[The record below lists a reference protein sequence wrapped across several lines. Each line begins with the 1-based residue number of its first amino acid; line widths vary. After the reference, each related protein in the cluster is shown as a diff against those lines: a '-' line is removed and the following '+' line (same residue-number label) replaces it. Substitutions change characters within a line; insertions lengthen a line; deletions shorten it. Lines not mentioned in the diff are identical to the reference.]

1 MFWYHAADIF
11 SGLSTADLRHVAQ
24 VWAESLIL
32 IDCRLFG
39 NRFPRLAFYY
49 ILFMSRKVA
58 KATWVQCT
66 SVLVAGLP
74 SIPDFSLFCLR
85 FPFGGG
91 GGLPPSTFDSSLVR
105 EISPIPFTHS
115 SSVMNSSPNTW
126 FQPLFHHQFRL
137 FLMFSL
143 CRCSRSTPSHFPLF
157 LSGTDVAGFTISVLS
172 TFLYFLHF
180 SVIYCNLFGKP
191 LLQFFFSS
199 VFPESVWAQGSSNS
213 GGL

>member
-91 GGLPPSTFDSSLVR
+91 GRATPFNIRFLPGPWNFSHPVHSFQQCYELFSQYLIPTTISSPVSFISHVFFVSLFPQHSFTLPPVPFRNWRCWLHNFSTQHIL
-105 EISPIPFTHS
+105 I
-115 SSVMNSSPNTW
+115 
-126 FQPLFHHQFRL
+126 
-137 FLMFSL
+137 FS
-143 CRCSRSTPSHFPLF
+143 
-157 LSGTDVAGFTISVLS
+157 A
-172 TFLYFLHF
+172 
-180 SVIYCNLFGKP
+180 
-191 LLQFFFSS
+191 FFCHI
-199 VFPESVWAQGSSNS
+199 
-213 GGL
+213 L

>member
-1 MFWYHAADIF
+1 MISFW
-11 SGLSTADLRHVAQ
+11 R
-24 VWAESLIL
+24 
-32 IDCRLFG
+32 
-39 NRFPRLAFYY
+39 
-49 ILFMSRKVA
+49 
-58 KATWVQCT
+58 
-66 SVLVAGLP
+66 
-74 SIPDFSLFCLR
+74 
-85 FPFGGG
+85 GGS
-91 GGLPPSTFDSSLVR
+91 GLPPSTFDSSLVR

-180 SVIYCNLFGKP
+180 SVILYCNLFGKP

-199 VFPESVWAQGSSNS
+199 VFDSISFNAPLNCISSQYIIVCKVHPEDFAC
-213 GGL
+213 LAP

>member
-11 SGLSTADLRHVAQ
+11 SGLSTADLRLVAQ

-126 FQPLFHHQFRL
+126 FQLLFHHQFRL
-137 FLMFSL
+137 FLMLSL
-143 CRCSRSTPSHFPLF
+143 RRCSRSTPSHFPLF
-157 LSGTDVAGFTISVLS
+157 L
-172 TFLYFLHF
+172 FLTLLASQFLCNFIF
-180 SVIYCNLFGKP
+180 SVILFV
-191 LLQFFFSS
+191 QQASS
-199 VFPESVWAQGSSNS
+199 VPFLIQFLPLELYPIYIVVCKVHPDDFATQHA
-213 GGL
+213 